1 MTDHA
6 QVTPI
11 ATSIASDRLEK
22 DPLRPLIVALLCFVY
37 SLFTWFERHVLQPS
51 LIQWR
56 QWRNHQPEHR
66 LNAGLLDAK
75 CYTEWKARAKELD
88 MHLSND
94 RWKANPVS
102 RVYDY
107 KLIASRLEHLRKA
120 READDVDC
128 MIYMLR
134 GGLLRN
140 FGGICDRKLFSHS
153 YLGTKTLI
161 EDYMEEMVKQ
171 IEYIESTDA
180 LDQQA
185 KMKFFSDA
193 RQGFGCSALVLQ
205 GGTAFA
211 LYHLGVL
218 KALHEQGLLPRI
230 ISGHAVGAMVAALIC
245 IHTDEELP
253 EILQPNGINLQAFS
267 TKTDK
272 GHVHRRIT
280 RFLKHGYLMD
290 MKVLQ
295 QCVRANVGDLT
306 FEEAYA
312 RSKRVLNISVSS
324 SRKEIPPLLN
334 YLTAPNVLIWSAACC
349 STASVGLFGSCELL
363 AKDTDGNI
371 VKWTTS
377 AVKWNHW
384 SETSPSESEEP
395 LKRLSELFNVN
406 HFIVSQAMTY
416 AIPFASNGHNLQQE
430 SMWNRVAYLIA
441 SELKHRLYQLDQF
454 HMLPNVFR
462 PVVDEKISGNV
473 TIAPDLSISDFNI
486 LFSNPTHASLAYWIL
501 NGERATWPLLSFIR
515 TRCMIELALDKA
527 VLRLKAMNVEK
538 EPVVVVPT
546 QYPER
551 KQRARSMH

>member
-1 MTDHA
+1 
-6 QVTPI
+6 
-11 ATSIASDRLEK
+11 
-22 DPLRPLIVALLCFVY
+22 
-37 SLFTWFERHVLQPS
+37 
-51 LIQWR
+51 
-56 QWRNHQPEHR
+56 
-66 LNAGLLDAK
+66 
-75 CYTEWKARAKELD
+75 
-88 MHLSND
+88 
-94 RWKANPVS
+94 
-102 RVYDY
+102 
-107 KLIASRLEHLRKA
+107 
-120 READDVDC
+120 

-140 FGGICDRKLFSHS
+140 FGGICDKKLFSHS

-218 KALHEQGLLPRI
+218 KALNEQGLLPRI
-230 ISGHAVGAMVAALIC
+230 ISGHAVGAMIAALIC

-253 EILQPNGINLQAFS
+253 ANISSLSRTNTIYYCR
-267 TKTDK
+267 
-272 GHVHRRIT
+272 HVHRRIT
-280 RFLKHGYLMD
+280 RFLKHGKRTTRLEKEVSNFFQKGYLMD

-349 STASVGLFGSCELL
+349 STASVGLFGGCELL
-363 AKDTDGNI
+363 AKDTNGNI
-371 VKWTTS
+371 VKWTAS

-430 SMWNRVAYLIA
+430 SMWNRIGYLIA

-454 HMLPNVFR
+454 HMLPNIFR